1 MFILTIDAI
10 KASEFFDGI
19 NLRLERSIVEI
30 SNIEMFNTIIPI
42 SQMVYYYINKKQRL
56 ISTTN
61 IERQII
67 ILCRVICQ
75 IQKAVLP

>member
-1 MFILTIDAI
+1 MFILTKDAI
-10 KASEFFDGI
+10 KASEFFDRI
-19 NLRLERSIVEI
+19 NLRFERNIVEI
-30 SNIEMFNTIIPI
+30 KQHRDTIIPV